1 MLVGVLAHHIL
12 ELLGILGL
20 FLLPLVQV
28 VGLNLLVLLEQLLD
42 LRLVAIE
49 NGRALAIELSLY
61 LVQLQVVVFSH
72 LVELVLHPFDQR
84 IDVLRHLLNRLDV
97 VAVLLVDLTFELF
110 DELLLVRD
118 DLGASSL
125 LGLYVL

>member
-1 MLVGVLAHHIL
+1 M
-12 ELLGILGL
+12 
-20 FLLPLVQV
+20 
-28 VGLNLLVLLEQLLD
+28 LLEQLLD
-42 LRLVAIE
+42 LCLVAIE

-84 IDVLRHLLNRLDV
+84 IDILRHLLNRLDV
-97 VAVLLVDLTFELF
+97 VAVLLVYLTFELF
-110 DELLLVRD
+110 DELLLVGD
-118 DLGASSL
+118 DLGAGSL

>member
-72 LVELVLHPFDQR
+72 LVELVLHPLDQR